1 MSKRV
6 APPSGMPP
14 PETVTSPHGRD
25 IDLVAIARET
35 CASYD
40 AEFPDERERYGP
52 VGAEW
57 CRHDCQHLL
66 NWAVLS
72 LTVEL
77 DFDAQLAWLARVLA
91 ARDFPID
98 RLARC
103 LELLA
108 QAVRSDLPG
117 EPEVAARV
125 DAGAAY
131 VRTSRSSDAE
141 DRDAANEP
149 TA

>member
-1 MSKRV
+1 
-6 APPSGMPP
+6 MPP
-14 PETVTSPHGRD
+14 PESATSPGGLA
-25 IDLVAIARET
+25 IDLVAIAHEA

-52 VGAEW
+52 AGAAW

-72 LTVEL
+72 VSVDL

-91 ARDFPID
+91 ARDYPLD

-108 QAVRSDLPG
+108 QTVRKDLPD
-117 EPEVAARV
+117 EPEVAARL

-131 VRTSRSSDAE
+131 VRTSRPSGGE

>member
-1 MSKRV
+1 MNKRV
-6 APPSGMPP
+6 APPSGMRP
-14 PETVTSPHGRD
+14 PESATSPRGRN
-25 IDLVAIARET
+25 IDLVRVARAT

-52 VGAEW
+52 AGAEW

-72 LTVEL
+72 VTVDL

-91 ARDFPID
+91 ARDFPLD

-108 QAVRSDLPG
+108 QEVRTSLPD
-117 EPEVAARV
+117 EPEVAARL

-131 VRTSRSSDAE
+131 VRTSRPSDGE
-141 DRDAANEP
+141 DRDAASEP